1 MSTTFN
7 KFLATPH
14 PVPAPQHCW
23 LSYFDILVPRR
34 MGILVYYG
42 PVAGPL
48 QAAAQ
53 VQAVLGQQALP
64 ASHHSSQV
72 KSEYQ
77 SCLFSDLLW
86 CGNWSRTE
94 KKKV

>member
-1 MSTTFN
+1 
-7 KFLATPH
+7 
-14 PVPAPQHCW
+14 
-23 LSYFDILVPRR
+23 

-94 KKKV
+94 KKKGMKPYVKQKFQCKTIYIHYQ

>member
-1 MSTTFN
+1 
-7 KFLATPH
+7 
-14 PVPAPQHCW
+14 
-23 LSYFDILVPRR
+23 

-77 SCLFSDLLW
+77 SCLFSDVVW
-86 CGNWSRTE
+86 CGNWSRTGS
-94 KKKV
+94 KSPAI